1 MANNW
6 DLEKH
11 AKRTNT
17 NSKKTQ
23 KKKKK
28 GCSIFLILLV
38 GAILAGMG
46 AGVGGLLGLLETTGD
61 INLDEY
67 LSSNDAATIFYDV
80 NGETITSVHGG
91 ENRLLVS
98 LNDIPYYF
106 QKAFIS
112 IEDERFYDHKGIDYK
127 RTAGAIF
134 NYVTTLGKGTY
145 GGSTITQQLVKNIT
159 DDRDKSAFRKIREW
173 WRATL
178 LERELSKDQILEL
191 YMNTIFFGNGAYG
204 VQTAAYTYF
213 DKDVSDLS
221 LAECALLA
229 GVTNRPSYYN
239 PFKNFDNAKA
249 RQEVI
254 LGKMLELGYIDQETY
269 EEAKAEKI
277 VLKKGSLNSASEQ
290 SYFIDMVI
298 EDVIEDL
305 MEKENI
311 TRVVASNM
319 IYNGGLKIY
328 TTMEPKV
335 QGAMEKVYVEQ
346 DAETFSA
353 FKNLEQQPESA
364 MVVIDYKKG
373 YISGVVG
380 GRGAKTESRGLNR
393 ATQSFRQPGSTIK
406 PLAIYGPALEDNKIT
421 AATILSDTEITVE
434 IKGSDDWSPSNWY
447 GYYEGDV
454 TVRRAI
460 ERSMNI
466 PPVRVLLDIG
476 LDRAYQS
483 LLDLGVTSLKTADK
497 NYAPLSLG
505 GLTTGVSVRE
515 WTAAYGMIAN
525 DGKYIA
531 PISYTKVVDSRG
543 KTILQNRTKSTQV
556 MSNETAFIMKD
567 MLRTVVTNGTAT
579 SAKLSGMTAAGKTGS
594 TSDTKDKWFVGFT
607 PYYVSAVWVGYDQP
621 KELTVGGEI
630 SKQIW
635 KKVMTDIHQGLEDP
649 GFIKPDNV
657 SKISVCKKSGM
668 KNTVNC
674 TSVTTEYFKTETIP
688 TGYCT
693 VCKNIT
699 LVTPVEETI
708 ANE

>member
-1 MANNW
+1 MAGNW

-11 AKRTNT
+11 AK
-17 NSKKTQ
+17 KTKSSAK

-28 GCSIFLILLV
+28 GCSIFLIIIL
-38 GAILAGMG
+38 GAILAGLG
-46 AGVGGLLGLLETTGD
+46 AAVGGLLGLIETSSD

-67 LSSNDAATIFYDV
+67 LSGNKLATIFYDV
-80 NGETITSVHGG
+80 NGEKMASVHGE
-91 ENRLLVS
+91 ENRLAAT
-98 LNDIPYYF
+98 LNEIPYYF

-134 NYVTTLGKGTY
+134 NYVVTLGKGSY

-159 DDRDKSAFRKIREW
+159 EDNDRSPLRKVREW

-191 YMNTIFFGNGAYG
+191 YMNTIFFGSGAYG

-213 DKDVSDLS
+213 DKDVSELS
-221 LAECALLA
+221 LAECALLT
-229 GVTNRPSYYN
+229 GITNRPTYYN
-239 PFKNFDNAKA
+239 PFNNFERAKA
-249 RQEVI
+249 RQETI
-254 LGKMLELGYIDQETY
+254 LNKMLELGYIDQKTCD
-269 EEAKAEKI
+269 EAKAEEI
-277 VLKKGSLNSASEQ
+277 VLKKGSINSSSQQ
-290 SYFIDMVI
+290 SYFVDMVI
-298 EDVIEDL
+298 EDVIADL
-305 MEKENI
+305 MEEENI
-311 TRVVASNM
+311 SKAVASNK

-328 TTMEPKV
+328 TTMDPKV
-335 QGAMEKVYVEQ
+335 QDAMNKVYVEQ

-353 FKNLEQQPESA
+353 FKKLETQPESA
-364 MVVIDYKKG
+364 MMVIDYKNG
-373 YISGVVG
+373 YISGVIG
-380 GRGAKTESRGLNR
+380 GRGEKTESRVLNR
-393 ATQSFRQPGSTIK
+393 ATQTYRQPGSTIK

-421 AATILSDTEITVE
+421 AATILSDSPITVE
-434 IKGSDDWSPSNWY
+434 IKGSADWSPTNWY
-447 GYYEGDV
+447 GYYEGNV

-466 PPVRVLLDIG
+466 PPVRVLQKIG
-476 LDRAYQS
+476 LERAYQA
-483 LLDLGVTSLKTADK
+483 LLDVGITSLRTSDK

-505 GLTTGVSVRE
+505 GLTDGVSVKE

-525 DGKYIA
+525 GGNYIK
-531 PISYTKVVDSRG
+531 PISYTKVVDSKG
-543 KTILQNRTKSTQV
+543 QIILQNKTKSTRV
-556 MSNETAFIMKD
+556 MSEETAFIMKD

-607 PYYVSAVWVGYDQP
+607 PYYVAAVWVGYDTP
-621 KELTVGGEI
+621 KEISVGGEI

-635 KKVMTDIHQGLEDP
+635 KKVMTEIHKGLEDT
-649 GFIKPDNV
+649 GFVKPDGV
-657 SKISVCKKSGM
+657 SKISVCKKSGL

-674 TSVTTEYFKTETIP
+674 TSVTTEYFKTGTIP

-693 VCKNIT
+693 VCKNQA
-699 LVTPVEETI
+699 LVVTE
-708 ANE
+708 

>member
-17 NSKKTQ
+17 NSKKTK

-28 GCSIFLILLV
+28 GCSIIFIVFLGAVLAGV
-38 GAILAGMG
+38 GAA
-46 AGVGGLLGLLETTGD
+46 VGGLLGLLETSSD

-67 LSSNDAATIFYDV
+67 LSGNSMATVFYDV
-80 NGETITSVHGG
+80 NGEKVASVHGG
-91 ENRLLVS
+91 ENRLSVS
-98 LNDIPYYF
+98 LNQIPYYF

-112 IEDERFYDHKGIDYK
+112 IEDERFYEHKGIDYK

-134 NYVTTLGKGTY
+134 KYVTTLGKGSY

-159 DDRDKSAFRKIREW
+159 DDRDKSPLRKIREW

-213 DKDVSDLS
+213 DKDVSELS
-221 LAECALLA
+221 LAECAMLA
-229 GVTNRPSYYN
+229 GITNRPTYYN
-239 PFKNFDNAKA
+239 PFKNFDNAKS
-249 RQEVI
+249 RQETI
-254 LGKMLELGYIDQETY
+254 LNKMLELGYIDEATCESAKK
-269 EEAKAEKI
+269 EEI
-277 VLKKGSLNSASEQ
+277 TLKKGSLNSSSEQ
-290 SYFIDMVI
+290 SYFVDMVI

-305 MEKENI
+305 MEKENV
-311 TRVVASNM
+311 TRAMASNM

-335 QGAMEKVYVEQ
+335 QEAIEKVYVDQ

-353 FKNLEQQPESA
+353 FKKLEEQPESA

-380 GRGAKTESRGLNR
+380 GRGEKTDSRGLNR

-406 PLAIYGPALEDNKIT
+406 PLAIYGPALEDDKIT
-421 AATILSDTEITVE
+421 AATILSDTPITVE

-466 PPVRVLLDIG
+466 PPVRVLQKIG
-476 LDRAYQS
+476 LDRAYQA
-483 LLDLGVTSLKTADK
+483 LLDLGITSLKTMDK

-505 GLTTGVSVRE
+505 GLTDGVSVRE

-525 DGKYIA
+525 DGEYIT
-531 PISYTKVVDSRG
+531 PISYTKVVDSKG
-543 KTILQNRTKSTQV
+543 QTILNNKTKATRI
-556 MSNETAFIMKD
+556 MSRQSAFIMKD

-607 PYYVSAVWVGYDQP
+607 PYYVSAVWVGYDTP

-635 KKVMTDIHQGLEDP
+635 KKVMTEVHKGLEDV
-649 GFIKPDNV
+649 GFVQPDGV
-657 SKISVCKKSGM
+657 SKITVCKKSGR

-674 TSVTTEYFKTETIP
+674 TSVTTEYFKTSTIP

-693 VCKNIT
+693 VCKSQV
-699 LVTPVEETI
+699 LVPEPEVVE
-708 ANE
+708 

>member
-1 MANNW
+1 MAGNW

-11 AKRTNT
+11 AKKTKSS
-17 NSKKTQ
+17 SK

-28 GCSIFLILLV
+28 GCSIFLIILL
-38 GAILAGMG
+38 GAVLAGMG
-46 AGVGGLLGLLETTGD
+46 AAVGGLLGLIETSSD

-67 LSSNDAATIFYDV
+67 LSGNKLATVFYDV
-80 NGETITSVHGG
+80 NGETMASVHGE
-91 ENRLLVS
+91 ENRLAAT
-98 LNDIPYYF
+98 LNEIPYYF

-134 NYVTTLGKGTY
+134 NYVVTFGKGSY

-159 DDRDKSAFRKIREW
+159 EDNDRSPLRKVREW

-213 DKDVSDLS
+213 DKDVSELS
-221 LAECALLA
+221 LAECALLT
-229 GVTNRPSYYN
+229 GITNRPTYYN
-239 PFKNFDNAKA
+239 PFNYFERAKS
-249 RQEVI
+249 RQETI
-254 LGKMLELGYIDQETY
+254 LNKMLELGYIDQKTCD
-269 EEAKAEKI
+269 EAKAEEI
-277 VLKKGSLNSASEQ
+277 VLKKGSIDSSSHQ
-290 SYFIDMVI
+290 SYFVDMVI
-298 EDVIEDL
+298 EDVIADL
-305 MEKENI
+305 MEEENI
-311 TRVVASNM
+311 SKAVATNK

-328 TTMEPKV
+328 TTMDPKV
-335 QGAMEKVYVEQ
+335 QDAMDKVYVEQ

-353 FKNLEQQPESA
+353 FKKLETQPESA
-364 MVVIDYKKG
+364 MMVINYRNG
-373 YISGVVG
+373 YISGVIG
-380 GRGAKTESRGLNR
+380 GRGEKTESRILNR
-393 ATQSFRQPGSTIK
+393 ATQTYRQPGSTIK

-421 AATILSDTEITVE
+421 AATILSDSPITVE
-434 IKGSDDWSPSNWY
+434 IKGSANWSPTNWY
-447 GYYEGDV
+447 GYYEGNV

-466 PPVRVLLDIG
+466 PPVRVLQKIG
-476 LDRAYQS
+476 LERAYQA
-483 LLDLGVTSLKTADK
+483 LLDVGITSLRTSDK

-505 GLTTGVSVRE
+505 GLTDGVSVKE

-525 DGKYIA
+525 DGNYIT
-531 PISYTKVVDSRG
+531 PISYTKVVDSKG
-543 KTILQNRTKSTQV
+543 QIVLQNKTKSTRV
-556 MSNETAFIMKD
+556 MSEETAFIMKD

-607 PYYVSAVWVGYDQP
+607 PYYVAAVWVGYDTP
-621 KELTVGGEI
+621 KEISVGGEI

-635 KKVMTDIHQGLEDP
+635 KKVMTEIHKGLEDT
-649 GFIKPDNV
+649 GFVKPDGV
-657 SKISVCKKSGM
+657 SKISVCKKSGL

-693 VCKNIT
+693 VCKNQA
-699 LVTPVEETI
+699 LVVTE
-708 ANE
+708 

>member
-1 MANNW
+1 MAGNW

-11 AKRTNT
+11 AKKTKSS
-17 NSKKTQ
+17 SK

-28 GCSIFLILLV
+28 GCSIFLIILL
-38 GAILAGMG
+38 GAILAGLG
-46 AGVGGLLGLLETTGD
+46 AAVGGLLGLIETSSD

-67 LSSNDAATIFYDV
+67 LSGNKLATIFYDV
-80 NGETITSVHGG
+80 NGEKMASVHGE
-91 ENRLLVS
+91 ENRLAAT
-98 LNDIPYYF
+98 LNEIPYYF

-134 NYVTTLGKGTY
+134 KYVTTFGKGSY

-159 DDRDKSAFRKIREW
+159 EDRDKSPIRKVREW

-213 DKDVSDLS
+213 DKDVSELS

-229 GVTNRPSYYN
+229 GVTNRPSYYD
-239 PFKNFDNAKA
+239 PFKNFDNAKK
-249 RQEVI
+249 RQETI
-254 LGKMLELGYIDQETY
+254 LNKMLELGYINQETCDN
-269 EEAKAEKI
+269 AKAEEI
-277 VLKKGSLNSASEQ
+277 VLKKGSINSSSQQ
-290 SYFIDMVI
+290 SYFVDMVI
-298 EDVIEDL
+298 EDVITDL
-305 MEKENI
+305 MEEENI
-311 TRVVASNM
+311 SKAVATNK

-328 TTMEPKV
+328 TTMDPKV
-335 QGAMEKVYVEQ
+335 QDAMDKVYVEQ

-353 FKNLEQQPESA
+353 FKKLETQPESA
-364 MVVIDYKKG
+364 MMVINYRNG
-373 YISGVVG
+373 YISGVIG
-380 GRGAKTESRGLNR
+380 GRGEKTESRILNR
-393 ATQSFRQPGSTIK
+393 ATQTYRQPGSTIK

-421 AATILSDTEITVE
+421 AATILSDSPITVE
-434 IKGSDDWSPSNWY
+434 IKGSADWSPTNWY
-447 GYYEGDV
+447 GYYEGNV

-466 PPVRVLLDIG
+466 PPVRVLQKIG
-476 LDRAYQS
+476 LERAYQA
-483 LLDLGVTSLKTADK
+483 LLDVGITSLRTSDK

-505 GLTTGVSVRE
+505 GLTDGVSVKE

-525 DGKYIA
+525 DGNYIT
-531 PISYTKVVDSRG
+531 PISYTKVVDSKG
-543 KTILQNRTKSTQV
+543 QIVLQNKTKSTRV
-556 MSNETAFIMKD
+556 MSEETAFIMKD

-579 SAKLSGMTAAGKTGS
+579 SAKLSGMTATGKTGS

-607 PYYVSAVWVGYDQP
+607 PYYVAAVWVGYDTP
-621 KELTVGGEI
+621 KEISVGGEI

-635 KKVMTDIHQGLEDP
+635 KKVMTEIHKGLEDT
-649 GFIKPDNV
+649 GFVKPDGV
-657 SKISVCKKSGM
+657 SKISVCKKSGL

-693 VCKNIT
+693 VCKNQA
-699 LVTPVEETI
+699 LVVTE
-708 ANE
+708 